1 MPDAAI
7 VGRKRTTDGND
18 VTRLPAA
25 AVHQRCLR
33 RPGAS
38 SADAPG
44 CSRNVTVVR

>member
-33 RPGAS
+33 RPGGIVCRCPRLFA
-38 SADAPG
+38 
-44 CSRNVTVVR
+44 